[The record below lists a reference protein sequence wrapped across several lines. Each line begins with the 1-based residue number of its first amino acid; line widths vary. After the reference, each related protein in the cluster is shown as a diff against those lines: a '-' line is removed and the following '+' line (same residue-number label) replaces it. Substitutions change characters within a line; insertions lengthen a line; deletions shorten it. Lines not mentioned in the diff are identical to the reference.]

1 MRLPQP
7 HQVILGR
14 SAAETRGPSSSR
26 NLTSAPLAALRAEL
40 LGPRVKPEDDSNL
53 GMRRVGK
60 GFALLAAALLLT
72 AATSDDPAERLT
84 DPAKEARA
92 RTLFREFRCLE
103 CQNESIDDSEAPIA
117 DDLRRAV
124 RQQVQAGR
132 SDAEIKRFLTDRY
145 GEFVLMRPTFS
156 PANAVLWLTPFVLV
170 LGGGLVMVLRARRA
184 PPAQALSSAPLS
196 SEEEAALADL
206 GLAKGG
212 QDGQGSA
219 A

>member
-1 MRLPQP
+1 MRRAGAL
-7 HQVILGR
+7 V
-14 SAAETRGPSSSR
+14 SR
-26 NLTSAPLAALRAEL
+26 ALIGALAA
-40 LGPRVKPEDDSNL
+40 V
-53 GMRRVGK
+53 
-60 GFALLAAALLLT
+60 LLT
-72 AATSDDPAERLT
+72 AATSDDPAERLA

-124 RQQVQAGR
+124 RQQVMAGR

-170 LGGGLVMVLRARRA
+170 LGGGLVMILRARRPSTGRSLS
-184 PPAQALSSAPLS
+184 PPPLS
-196 SEEEAALADL
+196 SEEQAALADL
-206 GLAKGG
+206 GVAKGG
-212 QDGQGSA
+212 HDRQGSA